1 MNLKQISA
9 KLVSAEQQYSVQLWQ
24 VLPENLIL
32 LTRCIIL
39 CYKFPL
45 ANTLSCISV
54 RDSDH
59 LLHTRRHH
67 DRV

>member
-1 MNLKQISA
+1 MNLKQLSA
-9 KLVSAEQQYSVQLWQ
+9 KLVSVEQQYNVQLWQ

-45 ANTLSCISV
+45 A
-54 RDSDH
+54 
-59 LLHTRRHH
+59 
-67 DRV
+67 